1 MWPQQANSLVPS
13 NFSVTVKI
21 DMESGIK
28 FGLVIFLFVM
38 LAVALGSVIGA
49 KLGK

>member
-1 MWPQQANSLVPS
+1 MWQQNQLVPS

-28 FGLVIFLFVM
+28 FGLVIFVFIM
-38 LAVALGSVIGA
+38 LAVTLGSAVGKKIG
-49 KLGK
+49 